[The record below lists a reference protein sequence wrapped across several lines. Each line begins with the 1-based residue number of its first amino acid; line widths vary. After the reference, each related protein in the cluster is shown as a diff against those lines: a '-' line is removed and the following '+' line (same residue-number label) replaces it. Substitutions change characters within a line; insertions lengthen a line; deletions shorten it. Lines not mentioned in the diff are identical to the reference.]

1 MTFTEIVAQI
11 CLDLNLRGPE
21 TLERV
26 GQKVNGRYREILRRL
41 GMNVYSRTE
50 VDINLSAGTQDQIYD
65 LDDPTLGRLVALFWA
80 PTPTDSNP
88 NPRPIML
95 DELTYE
101 EMKEVIPST
110 DRPRR
115 WAKVRVGNNWTQFK
129 IDSTIPDGATV
140 TVEGEEVP
148 TVLEGD
154 ASPQFEEIYHDLLVF
169 GGKADELY
177 KSKDPTAR
185 ALAKDWDAKF
195 TGGLNEL
202 ALRQTLM
209 AGGVIKQGKHA
220 NYRNPL
226 ARRGYPSDNN
236 NGDL

>member
-11 CLDLNLRGPE
+11 CQDLNLRGPE
-21 TLERV
+21 TLDRV
-26 GQKVNGRYREILRRL
+26 GQKVNARYREVLRRL
-41 GMNVYSRTE
+41 GMNVYLRTE

-65 LDDPTLGRLVALFWA
+65 LDDPTLGRLVALYWA
-80 PTPTDSNP
+80 PDATTENP
-88 NPRPIML
+88 NPRKKML

-110 DRPRR
+110 DIPRR
-115 WAKVRVGNNWTQFK
+115 WCKVRVGNNWTQFK
-129 IDSTIPDGATV
+129 VDSTIPDGATV
-140 TVEGEEVP
+140 TVEGEEYP

-154 ASPQFEEIYHDLLVF
+154 AEPSFENIYHDLLVF
-169 GGKADELY
+169 GGKADELF
-177 KSKDPTAR
+177 KSKDTIAR
-185 ALAKDWDAKF
+185 ATAKDWEAKF
-195 TGGLNEL
+195 TEGLNAL

-226 ARRGYPSDNN
+226 ARRGYPTDGN
-236 NGDL
+236 NGNW